1 MFGPK
6 WVHSVGTFTSRNN
19 SDENCFVIGFAKWK
33 IHSIAGIVAAAGL
46 VSGCTQTG
54 QHSSKLTANLTSR
67 TSGSKTYAY
76 TPKDKECLER
86 AMFFES
92 NRSSQDGLLAV
103 GTVVMNRLD
112 SGKWGNTICG
122 VVGQKGQFAPG
133 VLSRPMKS
141 AALPDVQAAADAVLK
156 GERNPKVKNAMFFH
170 TAGLRFPYKNMHYT
184 VVAGGNAFYE
194 KRDRYHTAE
203 IASKDASIAIANAY
217 IASTRMAGAKSANT
231 VLIATASQP
240 ALATTSTPTGGRVT
254 SRPVLVAQADI
265 APMSF
270 DTTKVA
276 VPMDPPPQAMD
287 YRSSTVQTVQVA
299 QPVQSS
305 QTTTQPG
312 LMAYEAP
319 NGKAVDAIGQM
330 LLAQDRPNSL

>member
-1 MFGPK
+1 MI
-6 WVHSVGTFTSRNN
+6 TFTSRNN
-19 SDENCFVIGFAKWK
+19 SDENCFVTGFAKWK
-33 IHSIAGIVAAAGL
+33 ISSIAGIVAAVGL
-46 VSGCTQTG
+46 VSGCTQTA
-54 QHSSKLTANLTSR
+54 QHSKLSASLTSKGSR
-67 TSGSKTYAY
+67 TTSYAY

-112 SGKWGNTICG
+112 SGKWGDTICG

-141 AALPDVQAAADAVLK
+141 AALPDVQAAADAVLR
-156 GERNPKVKNAMFFH
+156 GERNNKVKNAMFFH

-194 KRDRYHTAE
+194 KRDRYNTAAIPSKE
-203 IASKDASIAIANAY
+203 ASAAIANAY
-217 IASTRMAGAKSANT
+217 IASLRMGGRPVTAVASST
-231 VLIATASQP
+231 VPGVKTTNVAVAS
-240 ALATTSTPTGGRVT
+240 ATTSTPTAGRVINQ
-254 SRPVLVAQADI
+254 PIVVAQADI
-265 APMSF
+265 TPVVVKP
-270 DTTKVA
+270 TRVA

-287 YRSSTVQTVQVA
+287 YRSSTVERVQVA
-299 QPVQSS
+299 QPASARADDSS
-305 QTTTQPG
+305 A
-312 LMAYEAP
+312 MAYQAP
-319 NGKAVDAIGQM
+319 NAKAVDAIGQM

>member
-1 MFGPK
+1 M
-6 WVHSVGTFTSRNN
+6 STFTSRNN

-54 QHSSKLTANLTSR
+54 QHSKISANLTNKG
-67 TSGSKTYAY
+67 TSKSYAY

-92 NRSSQDGLLAV
+92 NRSSQDGLVAV

-112 SGKWGNTICG
+112 SGKWGDSICG

-141 AALPDVQAAADAVLK
+141 VALPDVQAAADAVLR
-156 GERNPKVKNAMFFH
+156 GERNTKVKNAMYFH

-194 KRDRYHTAE
+194 KRDRYNTVD
-203 IASKDASIAIANAY
+203 IASKDASAAIANAY
-217 IASTRMAGAKSANT
+217 IASLRMGGRPT
-231 VLIATASQP
+231 IATAPTMVASNVP
-240 ALATTSTPTGGRVT
+240 GVRTTAVAAAPATTSTATAGRVT
-254 SRPVLVAQADI
+254 ANQQPILMAQADI
-265 APMSF
+265 TPVIANPA
-270 DTTKVA
+270 KVA

-287 YRSSTVQTVQVA
+287 YRTSEPTVRVA
-299 QPVQSS
+299 QPAAAPATDPS
-305 QTTTQPG
+305 
-312 LMAYEAP
+312 LLAYEAP
-319 NGKAVDAIGQM
+319 NAKKVDAIGQM
-330 LLAQDRPNSL
+330 LLAQDRPTFN

>member
-1 MFGPK
+1 M
-6 WVHSVGTFTSRNN
+6 
-19 SDENCFVIGFAKWK
+19 IGFAKWK
-33 IHSIAGIVAAAGL
+33 IHSIAGIIATAGL

-54 QHSSKLTANLTSR
+54 PHSKLTANLTSSR
-67 TSGSKTYAY
+67 TSTTYAY

-92 NRSSQDGLLAV
+92 NRSSKDGLLAV

-112 SGKWGNTICG
+112 SGKWGNSICG

-133 VLSRPMKS
+133 VLSRPMQS

-217 IASTRMAGAKSANT
+217 IASTRMASAKPANT
-231 VLIATASQP
+231 IMVASAAQP
-240 ALATTSTPTGGRVT
+240 VVATTSTPTSGRVT
-254 SRPVLVAQADI
+254 NQPVVVAQADI
-265 APMSF
+265 APMAF
-270 DTTKVA
+270 DSTKVA
-276 VPMDPPPQAMD
+276 VPMDPPPQAID
-287 YRSSTVQTVQVA
+287 RRSSTSPTVQIV
-299 QPVQSS
+299 QPVQS
-305 QTTTQPG
+305 TQAVEPS
-312 LMAYEAP
+312 LLAYEAP
-319 NGKAVDAIGQM
+319 NSKAVDAIGQM

>member
-1 MFGPK
+1 M
-6 WVHSVGTFTSRNN
+6 
-19 SDENCFVIGFAKWK
+19 IGFAKWK
-33 IHSIAGIVAAAGL
+33 IHPIAGIIAVAGL
-46 VSGCTQTG
+46 ASGCTQTG
-54 QHSSKLTANLTSR
+54 SHSKISADLTTR
-67 TSGSKTYAY
+67 TSKSYAY

-92 NRSSQDGLLAV
+92 NRSSQEGLMAV

-203 IASKDASIAIANAY
+203 IASKDASVAIANAY
-217 IASTRMAGAKSANT
+217 IASTRMAGAKPANT
-231 VLIATASQP
+231 VMVASASQP
-240 ALATTSTPTGGRVT
+240 AATTSSTPTSGRVMNQ
-254 SRPVLVAQADI
+254 PVVVAQADI
-265 APMSF
+265 APMTF
-270 DTTKVA
+270 DTSKVA

-287 YRSSTVQTVQVA
+287 YRTAPAA
-299 QPVQSS
+299 QPVRS
-305 QTTTQPG
+305 TTEPG
-312 LMAYEAP
+312 LLAYEAP

>member
-1 MFGPK
+1 M
-6 WVHSVGTFTSRNN
+6 
-19 SDENCFVIGFAKWK
+19 
-33 IHSIAGIVAAAGL
+33 
-46 VSGCTQTG
+46 
-54 QHSSKLTANLTSR
+54 
-67 TSGSKTYAY
+67 
-76 TPKDKECLER
+76 
-86 AMFFES
+86 
-92 NRSSQDGLLAV
+92 AV

-203 IASKDASIAIANAY
+203 IASKDASMAIANAY

-231 VLIATASQP
+231 VLVASAAQP
-240 ALATTSTPTGGRVT
+240 VPSTSSTPTSGRVT
-254 SRPVLVAQADI
+254 SPASRRCAGGDRSAWHSTP
-265 APMSF
+265 
-270 DTTKVA
+270 TKVA

-287 YRSSTVQTVQVA
+287 YRT
-299 QPVQSS
+299 S
-305 QTTTQPG
+305 QAVRARTATTEPG
-312 LMAYEAP
+312 LLAYEAP

-330 LLAQDRPNSL
+330 LLAQDRPNSLN

>member
-1 MFGPK
+1 MPLFGPK
-6 WVHSVGTFTSRNN
+6 SHHSVSTFTSRNN

-33 IHSIAGIVAAAGL
+33 ILSIAGIVTAAGF

-54 QHSSKLTANLTSR
+54 PHSKLSANLT
-67 TSGSKTYAY
+67 TSKSGGKTYAY

-92 NRSSQDGLLAV
+92 NRSSQAGLMAV

-112 SGKWGNTICG
+112 SGKWGNSICG

-217 IASTRMAGAKSANT
+217 IASTRMAGARPARSVLVASAT
-231 VLIATASQP
+231 QP
-240 ALATTSTPTGGRVT
+240 VSRTSSTPTSGRVANQ
-254 SRPVLVAQADI
+254 PIVVAQADT
-265 APMSF
+265 APLAF
-270 DTTKVA
+270 DTAKVA
-276 VPMDPPPQAMD
+276 MPMDPPPQPVD
-287 YRSSTVQTVQVA
+287 YRTQQAA
-299 QPVQSS
+299 QPAQA
-305 QTTTQPG
+305 TTETRV
-312 LMAYEAP
+312 LAYEAP